1 MCALFIYIYFYLKQ
15 LFIFSSDNH
24 LIYEYVMSVLYY
36 PVPPLIILMIFTS
49 FDIYKVNPKFRF
61 SQHLYTI
68 SSPLVLTSPPSL
80 LLLLYFPSS
89 PFLSANP
96 PLSFA
101 FSTPHVERAG
111 IILLMCNGSAQSK
124 QWGWQRM
131 MIERELSKKKKKLK
145 SQLILSKLIIVV
157 KFPS

>member
-24 LIYEYVMSVLYY
+24 LIYEYVMSVLYD

-80 LLLLYFPSS
+80 LLLLYYPSS
-89 PFLSANP
+89 PFFISKSPSLFRFLYFSCRKSRYYTLDVQWKRPKQAVRMTANDDRKG
-96 PLSFA
+96 
-101 FSTPHVERAG
+101 TE
-111 IILLMCNGSAQSK
+111 Q
-124 QWGWQRM
+124 
-131 MIERELSKKKKKLK
+131 KKKKIKE
-145 SQLILSKLIIVV
+145 STDII
-157 KFPS
+157 KTDYRS